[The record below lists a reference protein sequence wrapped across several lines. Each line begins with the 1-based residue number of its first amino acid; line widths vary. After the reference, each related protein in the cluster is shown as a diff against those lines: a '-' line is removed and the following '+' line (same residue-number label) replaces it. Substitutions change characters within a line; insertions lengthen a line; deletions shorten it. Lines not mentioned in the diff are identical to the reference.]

1 VTVRRLLAATVLVCA
16 LVAAPAGAA
25 GGHPI
30 VAVVDSGVDA
40 SHPAL
45 DGLLWRNPGETPGNG
60 VDDDHDGFVDDL
72 HGADFLDR
80 DGTPQ
85 DDRGHGTHI
94 AGMVARRPM
103 LDRRLGRST
112 GARVMSLRV
121 VGADGRGGTQ
131 ALADAIFYA
140 VEHRARV
147 INISLAY
154 YEPSLA
160 LTSAL
165 LFAHSRKVL
174 VVTAAGNGHEDLD
187 RTPVYPASYHL
198 PGMLVVGA
206 VVGPAIAWW
215 SARGDTKVDIAA
227 PADEVSTI
235 PGNRW
240 GKMTGTSQSAAHVSR
255 AAALL
260 MAARPRRSAWAVR
273 RAILGG
279 ARPLAQLEATTAT
292 GGELDVRAALRR
304 LRLG

>member
-1 VTVRRLLAATVLVCA
+1 VTVRRLLAATVLLCA
-16 LVAAPAGAA
+16 LLAAPARAGA
-25 GGHPI
+25 GHPI

-45 DGLLWRNPGETPGNG
+45 DGLLWRNPGEKPGNL
-60 VDDDHDGFVDDL
+60 VDDDYDGFVDDV
-72 HGADFLDR
+72 HGADFLDG

-85 DDRGHGTHI
+85 DARGHGTHI
-94 AGMVARRPM
+94 AGMIVRRP
-103 LDRRLGRST
+103 LVERRLGRPT

-131 ALADAIFYA
+131 SLANAIFYA
-140 VEHRARV
+140 VEHKARV

-154 YEPSLA
+154 YEPSLE

-206 VVGPAIAWW
+206 VVGPDIAWW
-215 SARGDTKVDIAA
+215 SARGDTTVDLAA
-227 PADEVSTI
+227 PADEISTI
-235 PGNRW
+235 PGGRW
-240 GKMTGTSQSAAHVSR
+240 GKMTGTSQSAAHVTR

-260 MAARPRRSAWAVR
+260 MAAQPRRSAWAVR
-273 RAILGG
+273 RAILRG
-279 ARPLAQLEATTAT
+279 AKPLPGLEATTAA
-292 GGELDVRAALRR
+292 GGELDLRAALQR